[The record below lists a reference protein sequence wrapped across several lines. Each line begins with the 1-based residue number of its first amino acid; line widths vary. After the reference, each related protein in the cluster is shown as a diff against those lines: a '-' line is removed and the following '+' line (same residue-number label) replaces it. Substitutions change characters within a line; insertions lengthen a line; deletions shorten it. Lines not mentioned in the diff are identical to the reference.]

1 MHSLNLDF
9 STRDG
14 INVLRFALKRLAQ
27 DSKHPLSRDAAWREA
42 LEKCLGEEAGDLQ
55 SLAER
60 RSQSLGGNMVPMGLG
75 DFFFDPDDPLHPDAD
90 VDDEDFDDEESE
102 DDEE

>member
-1 MHSLNLDF
+1 MEF
-9 STRDG
+9 RR
-14 INVLRFALKRLAQ
+14 VLFR
-27 DSKHPLSRDAAWREA
+27 SHPLSRDAAWREA

>member
-1 MHSLNLDF
+1 
-9 STRDG
+9 
-14 INVLRFALKRLAQ
+14 
-27 DSKHPLSRDAAWREA
+27 
-42 LEKCLGEEAGDLQ
+42 
-55 SLAER
+55 
-60 RSQSLGGNMVPMGLG
+60 MVPMGLG